1 MFGRGL
7 IVNASPMIFLWRV
20 DGLDWLTRLSRK
32 RLQIP
37 RAVVD
42 ERLHGFDGPAP
53 RSPPGMK
60 MD

>member
-32 RLQIP
+32 RVQIF
-37 RAVVD
+37 RAVS
-42 ERLHGFDGPAP
+42 R
-53 RSPPGMK
+53 
-60 MD
+60 